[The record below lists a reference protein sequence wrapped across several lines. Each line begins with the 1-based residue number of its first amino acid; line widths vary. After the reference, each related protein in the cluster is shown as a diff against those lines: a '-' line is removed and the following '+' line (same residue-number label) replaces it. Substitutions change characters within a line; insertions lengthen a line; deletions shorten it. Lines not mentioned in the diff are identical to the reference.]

1 MEAYRAQKEAAMYR
15 RISVHLDHGFDCPRR
30 TRVALT
36 LARRHQAELVGIY
49 ASSAPPQY
57 YYGESVMLSRTL
69 NVIRDLQAQNRTAV
83 QNAFLEAAAALDVP
97 ASVRAGE
104 GSPSACVARFGRTS
118 DVLVVS
124 QENPEDVEAAHEV
137 EFVEQT
143 LLTAGR
149 PVLVVPSSGDFP
161 TLGERVLYCW
171 DGSREAARALA
182 DAAPLLRAASHLV
195 VLTMDEGAASRKEA
209 SVPFEDL
216 ATYCIAQGMPAP
228 DHVRRDIKGVGVGS
242 TILNAAADHSA
253 DLIVMGA
260 YGHSK
265 LREWAMGGA
274 TASILKSMTVPI
286 MFSH

>member
-1 MEAYRAQKEAAMYR
+1 MYR
-15 RISVHLDHGFDCPRR
+15 RISVHLDHGFDCKRR
-30 TRVALT
+30 TELALA
-36 LARRHQAELVGIY
+36 LAKRHKAELVGIY

-57 YYGESVMLSRTL
+57 YYGESVLMSRTL
-69 NVIRDLQAQNRTAV
+69 SVMKDLQAQSRGAV
-83 QNAFLEAAAALDVP
+83 QNAFLEAAAAADVP
-97 ASVRAGE
+97 AIVRASE
-104 GSPSACVARFGRTS
+104 SSPSATVALHGRAS
-118 DVLVVS
+118 DLIIVS
-124 QENPEDVEAAHEV
+124 QQNREDVEAAHEN
-137 EFVEQT
+137 EFVEQA
-143 LLTAGR
+143 LLSAGR
-149 PVLVVPSSGDFP
+149 PVMVLPSSGQFP
-161 TLGERVLYCW
+161 VVGDRVMLCW

-195 VLTMDEGAASRKEA
+195 VLTMDEGAATRNAEA
-209 SVPFEDL
+209 IPFEDL
-216 ATYCIAQGMPAP
+216 VTYFVAHGMPAP

-265 LREWAMGGA
+265 FREWAMGGA

>member
-1 MEAYRAQKEAAMYR
+1 MYR
-15 RISVHLDHGFDCPRR
+15 RISVHLDHGFDCKRR
-30 TRVALT
+30 TALALE
-36 LARRHQAELVGIY
+36 LAKRHKAELVGVY

-57 YYGESVMLSRTL
+57 YYGESVMMSRTL
-69 NVIRDLQAQNRTAV
+69 NIMKNLQAQNRGEV
-83 QNAFLEAAAALDVP
+83 QNAFLESAAIADVP
-97 ASVRAGE
+97 AVVRAGE
-104 GSPSACVARFGRTS
+104 SSPSATVALHGRAS
-118 DVLVVS
+118 DLIIVS
-124 QENPEDVEAAHEV
+124 QQNRDDVEAAHEN

-149 PVLVVPSSGDFP
+149 PVLVVPSSGEFP
-161 TLGERVLYCW
+161 VIGDRVLLCW

-182 DAAPLLRAASHLV
+182 DATPLLQGASHVV
-195 VLTMDEGAASRKEA
+195 VLTMDEGAATRNIESI
-209 SVPFEDL
+209 PFEDL
-216 ATYCIAQGMPAP
+216 ATYCVAHGIPAP

-242 TILNAAADHSA
+242 TILNAAADYSA

-265 LREWAMGGA
+265 FREWAMGGA

>member
-1 MEAYRAQKEAAMYR
+1 MYR
-15 RISVHLDHGFDCPRR
+15 RITVHLDHGFDCTRR
-30 TRVALT
+30 TALALG
-36 LARRHQAELVGIY
+36 LAKRHKAELVGVY

-57 YYGESVMLSRTL
+57 YYGESVMMSRTL
-69 NVIRDLQAQNRTAV
+69 NIMKNLQAQNRGAV
-83 QNAFLEAAAALDVP
+83 QNAFLEAAAAADVP
-97 ASVRAGE
+97 AVVRAGE
-104 GSPSACVARFGRTS
+104 SSPSATVALHGRAS
-118 DVLVVS
+118 DLIIVS
-124 QENPEDVEAAHEV
+124 QQNRDDVEAAHEN

-149 PVLVVPSSGDFP
+149 PVMVLPSSGDFP
-161 TLGERVLYCW
+161 VVGDRVLLCW

-182 DAAPLLRAASHLV
+182 DAAPLLQGASNVV
-195 VLTMDEGAASRKEA
+195 VLTMDEGSATRNVESI
-209 SVPFEDL
+209 PFEDL
-216 ATYCIAQGMPAP
+216 ATYCVAHGIPAP

-242 TILNAAADHSA
+242 TILNAAADYSA

-265 LREWAMGGA
+265 FREWAMGGA

>member
-1 MEAYRAQKEAAMYR
+1 MYR
-15 RISVHLDHGFDCPRR
+15 RITVHLDHGFDCTRR
-30 TRVALT
+30 TALALG
-36 LARRHQAELVGIY
+36 LAKRHKAELVGVY

-57 YYGESVMLSRTL
+57 YYGESVMMSRTL
-69 NVIRDLQAQNRTAV
+69 NIMKNLQAQNRGAV
-83 QNAFLEAAAALDVP
+83 QNAFLEAAAAADVP
-97 ASVRAGE
+97 AVVRAGE
-104 GSPSACVARFGRTS
+104 SSPSATVALHGRAS
-118 DVLVVS
+118 DLLIVS
-124 QENPEDVEAAHEV
+124 QQNRDDVEAAHEN

-149 PVLVVPSSGDFP
+149 PVMVLPSSGDFP
-161 TLGERVLYCW
+161 VVGERVLLCW

-182 DAAPLLRAASHLV
+182 DAAPLLQGASHVV
-195 VLTMDEGAASRKEA
+195 VLTMDEGAATRNVESI
-209 SVPFEDL
+209 PFEDL
-216 ATYCIAQGMPAP
+216 ASYCVAHGIPAP

-242 TILNAAADHSA
+242 TILNAAADYSA

-265 LREWAMGGA
+265 FREWAMGGA

>member
-1 MEAYRAQKEAAMYR
+1 MYR
-15 RISVHLDHGFDCPRR
+15 RISVHLDHGFDCKRR
-30 TRVALT
+30 TELALS
-36 LARRHQAELVGIY
+36 LAKRHKAELVGIY

-57 YYGESVMLSRTL
+57 YYGESVMMSRTL
-69 NVIRDLQAQNRTAV
+69 NVMKELQAQNRGAV
-83 QNAFLEAAAALDVP
+83 QNAFLDAAAAADVP
-97 ASVRAGE
+97 AIVRAGE
-104 GSPSACVARFGRTS
+104 SSPSASVALYGRAS
-118 DVLVVS
+118 DMIIVS
-124 QENPEDVEAAHEV
+124 QQNRDDIEAAHEN

-143 LLTAGR
+143 LLSAGR
-149 PVLVVPSSGDFP
+149 PVMVLPSSGDFP
-161 TLGERVLYCW
+161 VVGDRVMLCW

-182 DAAPLLRAASHLV
+182 DATPLLRGASHVV
-195 VLTMDEGAASRKEA
+195 VLTMDEGAATRNVEA
-209 SVPFEDL
+209 IPFEDL
-216 ATYCIAQGMPAP
+216 VTYCVAHGMPAP

-265 LREWAMGGA
+265 FREWAMGGA

>member
-1 MEAYRAQKEAAMYR
+1 MSK
-15 RISVHLDHGFDCPRR
+15 
-30 TRVALT
+30 T
-36 LARRHQAELVGIY
+36 L
-49 ASSAPPQY
+49 
-57 YYGESVMLSRTL
+57 SVM
-69 NVIRDLQAQNRTAV
+69 RDLQSQNRGAV
-83 QNAFLEAAAALDVP
+83 QNAFLEAAANADVP
-97 ASVRAGE
+97 AVVRAGDNT
-104 GSPSACVARFGRTS
+104 PSATVALYGRTS
-118 DVLVVS
+118 DLIIVS
-124 QENPEDVEAAHEV
+124 QDNREDVEAAHET
-137 EFVEQT
+137 EFVEQA

-161 TLGERVLYCW
+161 VIGDRVLVCW

-182 DAAPLLRAASHLV
+182 DAAPLLRSASHLV
-195 VLTMDEGAASRKEA
+195 VLTMDEGAATRKGEA
-209 SVPFEDL
+209 APFEDL

-242 TILNAAADHSA
+242 TILNAAADYSA

-265 LREWAMGGA
+265 FREWAMGGV

>member
-1 MEAYRAQKEAAMYR
+1 MYR
-15 RISVHLDHGFDCPRR
+15 RITVHLDHGFDCTRR
-30 TRVALT
+30 TALALG
-36 LARRHQAELVGIY
+36 LAKRHKAELVGVY

-57 YYGESVMLSRTL
+57 YYGESVMMSRTL
-69 NVIRDLQAQNRTAV
+69 NIMKNLQAQNRGAV
-83 QNAFLEAAAALDVP
+83 QNAFLEAAAAADVP
-97 ASVRAGE
+97 AVVRAGE
-104 GSPSACVARFGRTS
+104 SSPSATVALHGRAS
-118 DVLVVS
+118 DLIIVS
-124 QENPEDVEAAHEV
+124 QQNRDDVEAAHEN

-149 PVLVVPSSGDFP
+149 PVMVLPSSGEFP
-161 TLGERVLYCW
+161 VVGDRVLLCW

-182 DAAPLLRAASHLV
+182 DAAPLLQGASHVV
-195 VLTMDEGAASRKEA
+195 VLTMDEGAATRNVESI
-209 SVPFEDL
+209 PFEDL
-216 ATYCIAQGMPAP
+216 ATYCVAHGIPAP

-242 TILNAAADHSA
+242 TILNAAADYSA

-265 LREWAMGGA
+265 FREWAMGGA